1 MSIKTLLEQRISCN
15 YFDPTHTLSEAEITE
30 LIRLATLAPSAY
42 NGQNW
47 RFIAVQSPSGQ
58 QNLLQYAYGQ
68 QKVADAAVCFIVCGR
83 LDLHAQLANTLAPSV
98 AAGIMDAELAKNMVH
113 YATEAFHNQPQN
125 QRDEAIRSASFA
137 AMSLILAA
145 QDLGLASCP
154 MTGFDAVG
162 VTNAFELSNE
172 EIPVMLIPIG
182 KAAANNW
189 PQKPRKAVSEILEW
203 A

>member
-15 YFDPTHTLSEAEITE
+15 YFDSTHTLSEAEIKE

-47 RFIAVQSPSGQ
+47 RFIAVQSACAKQS
-58 QNLLQYAYGQ
+58 LLQHAYGQ

-83 LDLHAQLANTLAPSV
+83 LDLHTQLAKNLAPSV
-98 AAGIMDAELAKNMVH
+98 TAGILKAELVENMVH
-113 YATEAFHNQPQN
+113 YATEAFQNQPQN
-125 QRDEAIRSASFA
+125 QRDEAIRSASLA
-137 AMSLILAA
+137 AMTLILAA
-145 QDLGLASCP
+145 QEMGLASCP
-154 MTGFDAVG
+154 MTGFDAASVAR
-162 VTNAFELSNE
+162 AFNLPCE

-182 KAAANNW
+182 QAASNNW
-189 PQKPRKAVSEILEW
+189 PQKPRRPVTEVLAW

>member
-15 YFDPTHTLSEAEITE
+15 YFDPAHTLSEAEITE

-47 RFIAVQSPSGQ
+47 RFIAVQSANAKQS
-58 QNLLQYAYGQ
+58 LLPLAYGQ
-68 QKVADAAVCFIVCGR
+68 SKVVDAAVTFIVCGR
-83 LDLHAQLANTLAPSV
+83 LDLHTQLAQTLAPTV
-98 AAGIMDAELAKNMVH
+98 AAGIFNTELRDSMVH
-113 YATEAFHNQPQN
+113 YATEAYQNQAQN
-125 QRDEAIRSASFA
+125 QRDEAIRSASLA
-137 AMSLILAA
+137 GMTLMLAA
-145 QDLGLASCP
+145 QDAGLASCP
-154 MTGFDAVG
+154 MIGFDAAG
-162 VTNAFELSNE
+162 VAKEFALSNE

-189 PQKPRKAVSEILEW
+189 PQKPRKAVTEILVL

>member
-15 YFDPTHTLSEAEITE
+15 YFDPAHTLNEAEITE

-47 RFIAVQSPSGQ
+47 RFIAVQSNSGKQ
-58 QNLLQYAYGQ
+58 SLLQHAYGQ

-83 LDLHAQLANTLAPSV
+83 LDLHAQLENNLAPSV

-125 QRDEAIRSASFA
+125 QRDEAIRSASLA
-137 AMSLILAA
+137 AMTLILAA
-145 QDLGLASCP
+145 QEMGLASCP
-154 MTGFDAVG
+154 MTGFDAASVAQ
-162 VTNAFELSNE
+162 TFNLHSE
-172 EIPVMLIPIG
+172 EIPVMLLPIG
-182 KAAANNW
+182 QAANHNW
-189 PQKPRKAVSEILEW
+189 PQKPRRAAAEVLEF